1 MVRSVAILSI
11 AAVAAAQTGA
21 PAPAF
26 EVASVKPTPPP
37 RPGVRVFAFGDASSQ
52 FQISGTR
59 VTTRG
64 TLTMLIAAAYGL
76 ERFQVTQGPEFADK
90 WANSELYDVE
100 ARAPDAAAIPTLV
113 QVQQMMQTLLAE
125 RFHLKFTR
133 QTTVTPVYNLVVAPG
148 GPKLEPT
155 AFGDSAPSTRNE
167 GSSGTQIRTRFLN
180 FSMAEFVRRIRGQF
194 DRPLLDKTKLTGGFD
209 FSLEYRWQTPG
220 MTADAAQALGIPE
233 PEPGIP
239 IVASIREQL
248 RLRVVAAKEPVETLV
263 IAQAERPSAN

>member
-1 MVRSVAILSI
+1 MVRSVVILSI

-21 PAPAF
+21 PAPGF

-37 RPGVRVFAFGDASSQ
+37 RPGVRVFAFADASSQ
-52 FQISGTR
+52 VRISGTR
-59 VTTRG
+59 VTANG
-64 TLTMLIAAAYGL
+64 TLTMLVAAAYSL
-76 ERFQVTQGPEFADK
+76 ERFQVTQSPEFADR

-100 ARAPDAAAIPTLV
+100 ARAPGDAIPTLT
-113 QVQQMMQTLLAE
+113 QVRQMMQALLAE

-155 AFGDSAPSTRNE
+155 AFGENAPITRNE

-180 FSMAEFVRRIRGQF
+180 VSMADFVGRIRGQF
-194 DRPLLDKTKLTGGFD
+194 DRPLLDKTGLTGGFD
-209 FSLEYRWQTPG
+209 FSLEYRWQAPG
-220 MTADAAQALGIPE
+220 MNADAAQALGIPD

-239 IVASIREQL
+239 IIASIGKQL
-248 RLRVVAAKEPVETLV
+248 GLRVVPAKEPVESLV
-263 IAQAERPSAN
+263 IVHAERPTSN